1 MINMKKLLTKI
12 LQALGSTVS
21 KTGDTMTGDLQI
33 TRDGATSLVRVTSLD
48 GDTTV
53 ADGQLSVSEFGSCGV
68 YDLLHTKWVIR
79 TDADGNQHIPLSMT
93 VLNSTKVAC
102 TSIGTTYRY
111 VSVPGM
117 ANWNVIF
124 VHLVVHEVSDVY
136 MCVRGESLER
146 TATDAPSAGRFRGG
160 MIVDW
165 RNNRIGIRCVNA
177 PTGRQNLVYLDYVY
191 GVI

>member
-12 LQALGSTVS
+12 LQALVNTVS

-33 TRDGATSLVRVTSLD
+33 TRDGTASRVRVTSLD
-48 GDTTV
+48 GNTIV

-68 YDLLHTKWVIR
+68 YDLLHSKWVIR
-79 TDADGNQHIPLSMT
+79 TDADGKQHIPLSMT
-93 VLNSTKVAC
+93 VLNSSKVAC
-102 TSIGTTYRY
+102 TAIGTSYRY
-111 VSVPGM
+111 VSIPSI

-124 VHLVVHEVSDVY
+124 VHLTVHEVSNLFV
-136 MCVRGESLER
+136 CVRGESFER
-146 TATDAPSAGRFRGG
+146 TVTDVPSAGRFRGG

-177 PTGRQNLVYLDYVY
+177 PTGRQNLVYIDYVY
-191 GVI
+191 GVV

>member
-12 LQALGSTVS
+12 LQALGSAVS
-21 KTGDTMTGDLQI
+21 KSGDTMTGDLQVI
-33 TRDGATSLVRVTSLD
+33 RDGGASCVRVISLD
-48 GDTTV
+48 GETTI
-53 ADGQLSVSEFGSCGV
+53 ADGQLSVSEYGSCGI
-68 YDLLHTKWVIR
+68 YDNLHSKWVIR
-79 TDADGNQHIPLSMT
+79 TDANGKQHIPLSMT
-93 VLNSTKVAC
+93 ILNSNKIAC
-102 TSIGTTYRY
+102 TTIGTSYRY
-111 VSVPGM
+111 VNISGL
-117 ANWNVIF
+117 ANWNIVA
-124 VHLVVHEVSDVY
+124 VHFTVHEVSDVY
-136 MCVRGESLER
+136 VCIRGENIER